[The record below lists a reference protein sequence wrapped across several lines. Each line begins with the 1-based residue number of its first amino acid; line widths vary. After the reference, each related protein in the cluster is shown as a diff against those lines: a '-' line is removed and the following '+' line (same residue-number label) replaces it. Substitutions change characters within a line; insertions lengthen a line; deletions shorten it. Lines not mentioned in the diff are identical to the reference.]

1 VTEFMV
7 SILGLSFAGA
17 QRLCEAFGHLPFVG
31 KAIRTVQTRRY
42 ARHYAT
48 AGPLKFRRFSLLN
61 PRDD

>member
-1 VTEFMV
+1 MV

-31 KAIRTVQTRRY
+31 KAIRTVQIRR
-42 ARHYAT
+42 YAT